1 MNKRKYVAF
10 FKRHSVT
17 IAVLAIGIFMAVF
30 LSNQFGQKS
39 PTSVPTEVIE
49 VPADEAPSNG
59 GLVSQDELKAA
70 GDKLVAGAKDFGRDC
85 NAAETYTLT
94 TGGDARCKMEGAGGE
109 VIYSIK
115 GLPEDPAE
123 QSAEKPIAR

>member
-1 MNKRKYVAF
+1 MNKRKLVP
-10 FKRHSVT
+10 
-17 IAVLAIGIFMAVF
+17 IAIMVLGFLAAIFMF
-30 LSNQFGQKS
+30 YQFGQKS

-49 VPADEAPSNG
+49 VPADEAPRNG
-59 GLVSQDELKAA
+59 GLISQEELKAA